1 MVMTTPFNGNTF
13 VPQYEAGK
21 SLMIDYSRNPN
32 KFAVNKY
39 CQLVPNAPVVGLWL
53 ELGIDTAAR
62 VSANG
67 QEFVWPDG
75 QAAPSGNDG
84 VEEFQFKEYRTTR
97 YAPSF
102 TLGDIAVDGASWD
115 IIAAHGARKAQLEMT
130 MRTQMVVQQAVTSGN
145 YASSH
150 VIDVTALSG
159 NTGTWAASTTQ
170 RSDIQRSILEA
181 RDRILDDTL
190 SAVDENDIMLVI
202 GKKLAKQLRI
212 TQEITDYIKGS
223 PFAMAQVKGELQGT
237 NDNVMYGLPSQLFGV
252 NLVVEKT
259 VRVTSNKGAT
269 RAVTDVLP
277 AATPFMCSRPGGLE
291 GHYGAP
297 SFSTHTLFLAEDMTV
312 ETKKD
317 TDNRRSVGR
326 VVSNRISKLTAP
338 ATGVLF
344 TGVV

>member
-1 MVMTTPFNGNTF
+1 MVATTPYGGNTF

-32 KFAVNKY
+32 KFALNKY
-39 CQLVPNAPVVGLWL
+39 CQLVPDAPVVGLWL

-67 QEFVWPDG
+67 NEFHWPDG
-75 QAAPSGNDG
+75 QPAPSGLDG
-84 VEEFQFKEYRTTR
+84 VEEFQFKEFRAER
-97 YAPSF
+97 FAPAF
-102 TLGDIAVDGASWD
+102 TLGDIAVDNASWD

-130 MRTQMVVQQAVTSGN
+130 MRTQRVVTAATTSGN
-145 YASSH
+145 YASTH

-159 NTGTWAASTTQ
+159 NTGNWGASTTQ
-170 RSDIQRSILEA
+170 RSDIQRSILEM

-190 SAVDENDIMLVI
+190 SGVDEDDIMLVI
-202 GKKLAKQLRI
+202 GKKAAKQLRI
-212 TQEITDYIKGS
+212 VQEITDYIKGS

-237 NDNVMYGLPSQLFGV
+237 NANAMYGLPAQLFGV
-252 NLVVEKT
+252 HLVVEKT
-259 VRVTSNKGAT
+259 VRVTSKRGGT
-269 RAVTDVLP
+269 RTVTDVLP

-326 VVSNRISKLTAP
+326 VVSNRVHKITAP
-338 ATGVLF
+338 ASGGMF
-344 TGVV
+344 QNCF